1 MPEQILS
8 FRDLRVYQKA
18 FDLQEAIFR
27 ISKTWPHEEKFS
39 LTDQARR
46 SSRSIGA
53 NLAESWAKRNY
64 PAHFI
69 SKLTD
74 ADGELQETSHWLATA
89 LACAYITKNQ
99 FTELQTHIGCIGKMI
114 GKMMSKPES
123 FTPKQSGQSLT
134 SDL

>member
-8 FRDLRVYQKA
+8 FRDLRVYQEA
-18 FDLQEAIFR
+18 FGLQQVIFQ
-27 ISKTWPHEEKFS
+27 ISKTWPREEKYS
-39 LTDQARR
+39 LTDQIRR
-46 SSRSIGA
+46 SARSIGA
-53 NLAESWAKRNY
+53 NIAESWAKRKY
-64 PAHFI
+64 PSHFV